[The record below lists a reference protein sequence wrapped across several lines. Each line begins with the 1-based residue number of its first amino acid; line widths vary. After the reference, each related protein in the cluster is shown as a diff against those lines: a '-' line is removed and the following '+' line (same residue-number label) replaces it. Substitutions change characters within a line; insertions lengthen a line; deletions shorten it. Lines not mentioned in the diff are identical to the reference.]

1 MPEPSPKS
9 KTAKDSVIAECFRSR
24 SGFLFRLTDVKS
36 FKNYFT
42 RLPCNLPAPDSVSRE
57 QPVEDVPKAEF
68 GLEISRSKVGPPCSQ
83 GDPEEYS

>member
-42 RLPCNLPAPDSVSRE
+42 SLPCNLPAPGVSRE
-57 QPVEDVPKAEF
+57 QFVEDVPKAEF
-68 GLEISRSKVGPPCSQ
+68 GLEISHSKVGPPCSPD
-83 GDPEEYS
+83 DPEGYS